1 MDFYGFDRAN
11 AVAHCDSLSLGRAGA
26 DVEHLRAWSRLRPE
40 HVVELLDTASADA
53 RGDARNLAALVSRVP
68 WRIQVQAA
76 APGKANQLVSNV
88 REVTL
93 AVAGRDY
100 KLHCTEAPFL
110 QLERIT
116 LAA

>member
-1 MDFYGFDRAN
+1 MDFYGFDRAR
-11 AVAHCDSLSLGRAGA
+11 AVAHCDSLSLGRASA
-26 DVEHLRAWSRLRPE
+26 ELDHLRSWSRLRPE
-40 HVVELLDTASADA
+40 HVVELLDTASAEA

-68 WRIQVQAA
+68 WRIQVSAS

-93 AVAGRDY
+93 AVAGREY
-100 KLHCTEAPFL
+100 RLHCTESPFL
-110 QLERIT
+110 RLERIT